1 MTTPNFLEV
10 YRGLISTSSISSTD
24 PKWDEGNTNVIAKLA
39 QWLKDLDFTVEIDR
53 GCSRKTQFNCKK
65 RAR

>member
-39 QWLKDLDFTVEIDR
+39 QWLKDH
-53 GCSRKTQFNCKK
+53 
-65 RAR
+65 

>member
-39 QWLKDLDFTVEIDR
+39 QWLKDSRFYGGNRR

>member
-39 QWLKDLDFTVEIDR
+39 QWLKDLDFTVEIVEVF
-53 GCSRKTQFNCKK
+53 KENTI
-65 RAR
+65 